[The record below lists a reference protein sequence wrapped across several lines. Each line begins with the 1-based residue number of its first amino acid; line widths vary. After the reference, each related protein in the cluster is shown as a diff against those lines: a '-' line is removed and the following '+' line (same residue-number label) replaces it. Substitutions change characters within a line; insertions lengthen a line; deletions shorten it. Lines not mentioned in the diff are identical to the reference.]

1 MTKISVK
8 NIKGEVVKDITLE
21 SKIWN
26 IEVND
31 DALKKMIRLQLDS
44 MRQGTRKTK
53 TRSEV
58 SGGGRKPWKQKGTGR
73 ARQGSIRAVQW
84 RGGGVAFGVS
94 PRNFTFK
101 INKKERVLAL
111 KTALTY
117 KNTEK
122 SVVVLDNIK
131 LETLKTMTFSDLDF
145 LKNLDETFLY
155 IKENYDFFV
164 SNTKWCPSVRQKHV
178 LDVLEKTNNDILNN
192 SDIKTKNNL
201 FLQLYDDFYWGVYD
215 YFDDY
220 GNKNEEL
227 SKEEIDLI
235 FSVLKT
241 FLKK

>member
-8 NIKGEVVKDITLE
+8 NIKGETVKDINLD

-73 ARQGSIRAVQW
+73 ARQGSIRATQW
-84 RGGGVAFGVS
+84 RCGGIAFGVN
-94 PRNFTFK
+94 PTNFTFK

-122 SVVVLDNIK
+122 ALVVLDSIK
-131 LETLKTMTFSDLDF
+131 LNTLKTKEITNILSTL
-145 LKNLDETFLY
+145 NLSGKIL
-155 IKENYDFFV
+155 FV
-164 SNTKWCPSVRQKHV
+164 TK
-178 LDVLEKTNNDILNN
+178 
-192 SDIKTKNNL
+192 
-201 FLQLYDDFYWGVYD
+201 
-215 YFDDY
+215 
-220 GNKNEEL
+220 
-227 SKEEIDLI
+227 
-235 FSVLKT
+235 
-241 FLKK
+241 